1 MNPAA
6 TWKRLAKSSRRNH
19 LRFPTLTS
27 ASPCTS
33 VIREV
38 ERLDDIISEYYPR
51 HYSFSEA
58 AMAVVRPKV
67 AKFFAGELR

>member
-1 MNPAA
+1 
-6 TWKRLAKSSRRNH
+6 
-19 LRFPTLTS
+19 
-27 ASPCTS
+27 
-33 VIREV
+33 V